1 MAVALS
7 HLKDRTIAVFGLA
20 RSGLATVHA
29 ARQGGVAKIWAWD
42 DKLAA
47 HAAAEAAGAT
57 IAEPGDWQWGDIACL
72 VLAPGVP
79 LTHPEPNPVVALA
92 RAAGVEIVCDIEL
105 LFREAD
111 GVAKFIA
118 VTGTNGK
125 STATALIGHI
135 LDTASMDAQ
144 VGGNIGRAA
153 LDLSPPK
160 AGLVYVLELSS
171 YQLDLT
177 RRFWP
182 DIAVWLNLTP
192 DHLDR
197 HGDMGGYQRAKE
209 KIFANMRPGDHVII
223 GVDDDISQELA
234 GRLGAADDGPCL
246 TTVSVGRH
254 SEGDIFVDKRGVL
267 REQADAASG
276 AASDLSG
283 LTHLRGTHNWQNA
296 ACAWGAMRCLGLE
309 ADAAAA
315 AMATFP
321 GLAHRMEIVA
331 QRGQVLFV
339 NDSKATN
346 VDAAARA
353 LATFDT
359 IYWIAGGQAK
369 TGGIEKLADYFPKI
383 AKAYLIGEAADAF
396 SATLARRVPHV
407 LAGDLAAAVRL
418 AAADAAHDGAVEPVV
433 LLSPACASFDQ
444 FADFEARG
452 DAFRQAVAALQTSSD
467 NAHPIKEAL
476 A

>member
-1 MAVALS
+1 MAVALN

-20 RSGLATVHA
+20 RSGLATVQA
-29 ARQGGVAKIWAWD
+29 ARDGGVAKIWAWD

-79 LTHPEPNPVVALA
+79 LIHPEPNPVVALA

-177 RRFWP
+177 RRFRP

-223 GVDDDISQELA
+223 GVDDDISRELA
-234 GRLGAADDGPCL
+234 GRLGAADDGPGL

-254 SEGDIFVDKRGVL
+254 SDSAIVVDERGVL
-267 REQADAASG
+267 REQSG
-276 AASDLSG
+276 ATSDLAG
-283 LTHLRGTHNWQNA
+283 LIHLRGAHNWQNA
-296 ACAWGAMRCLGLE
+296 ACAWGAVRRLGLE
-309 ADAAAA
+309 ADAVSAAL
-315 AMATFP
+315 ATFP

-353 LATFDT
+353 LATFDP

-369 TGGIEKLADYFPKI
+369 PGGIEPLADYFPQI
-383 AKAYLIGEAADAF
+383 AKAYLIGEAADDF
-396 SATLARRVPHV
+396 SAALARRVPHV
-407 LAGDLAAAVRL
+407 LAGDISAAVRL
-418 AAADAAHDGAVEPVV
+418 AAADAALDGAVEPVV

>member
-20 RSGLATVHA
+20 RSGLATVQA
-29 ARQGGVAKIWAWD
+29 ARDGGAAEIWAWD
-42 DKLAA
+42 DKPAVHADAA
-47 HAAAEAAGAT
+47 TAGAI
-57 IAEPGDWQWGDIACL
+57 IAEPGDWPWGDIACL

-79 LTHPEPNPVVALA
+79 LTHPEPNPVVGLA
-92 RAAGVEIVCDIEL
+92 RAAGVEIICDIEL

-135 LDTASMDAQ
+135 LNAAGMEAQ

-153 LDLSPPK
+153 LDLPPPK
-160 AGLVYVLELSS
+160 SGLIYVLELSS

-177 RRFWP
+177 RYFRP

-197 HGDMGGYQRAKE
+197 HGDMTGYQGAKE
-209 KIFANMRPGDHVII
+209 KIFANMRIGDHVVI
-223 GVDDDISQELA
+223 GVDDDISQNLA
-234 GRLGAADDGPCL
+234 GRLAAADDGPGV
-246 TTVSVGRH
+246 TTVSVSRH
-254 SEGDIFVDKRGVL
+254 SDRDIFVDERGVL
-267 REQADAASG
+267 RERAG
-276 AASDLSG
+276 AVSDLSG
-283 LTHLRGTHNWQNA
+283 LTHLRGMHNWQNA
-296 ACAWGAMRCLGLE
+296 ACAWGAVRCLGLQPE
-309 ADAAAA
+309 AVAA

-331 QRGQVLFV
+331 QRGRVLFV

-346 VDAAARA
+346 GDAAARA
-353 LATFDT
+353 LATFDP

-369 TGGIEKLADYFPKI
+369 TGGIEPLVEYFPQI

-418 AAADAAHDGAVEPVV
+418 AAADAALDGADEPVV

-452 DAFRQAVAALQTSSD
+452 DAFRQAVATLETSSD
-467 NAHPIKEAL
+467 KAHAIREAL

>member
-1 MAVALS
+1 MAVALT

-20 RSGLATVHA
+20 RSGLATVQA
-29 ARQGGVAKIWAWD
+29 ARQSGAAKILAWD
-42 DKLAA
+42 DKPAA
-47 HAAAEAAGAT
+47 RADAAKAGAT
-57 IAEPGDWQWGDIACL
+57 IGEPGDWLWSDIDCL

-79 LTHPEPNPVVALA
+79 LTHPTPNRVVALA
-92 RAAGVEIVCDIEL
+92 RAAGVEIICDIEL
-105 LFREAD
+105 LFRQAD
-111 GVAKFIA
+111 GAAKFIA

-125 STATALIGHI
+125 STTTALIGHI
-135 LDTASMDAQ
+135 REACGREVA

-153 LDLSPPK
+153 LDLEPPK
-160 AGLVYVLELSS
+160 SGLVYVLELSS

-177 RRFWP
+177 RRFRP

-197 HGDMGGYQRAKE
+197 HGDMAGYQGAKE
-209 KIFANMRPGDHVII
+209 KIFANMRADDHVVI
-223 GVDDDISQELA
+223 GVDDDISQSLA
-234 GRLGAADDGPCL
+234 VRLGAAKDGPKL
-246 TTVSVGRH
+246 TTVSVGRQ
-254 SEGDIFVDKRGVL
+254 SKSDVFVEENGVL
-267 REQADAASG
+267 HDRARAT
-276 AASDLSG
+276 SDLSG
-283 LTHLRGTHNWQNA
+283 LTHLRGAHNWQNA
-296 ACAWGAMRCLGLE
+296 ACAWGTVRCLGLE
-309 ADAAAA
+309 ADAVTT

-331 QRGQVLFV
+331 QRGRVLFV

-346 VDAAARA
+346 VDAAAHG
-353 LATFDT
+353 LATFEP

-369 TGGIEKLADYFPKI
+369 VGGIEKLADYFPKI
-383 AKAYLIGEAADAF
+383 TKAYLIGEAADAF

-418 AAADAAHDGAVEPVV
+418 AAADAALDGADEPVV

-444 FADFEARG
+444 FGDFEARG
-452 DAFRQAVAALQTSSD
+452 DAFRQAVAALQASSD
-467 NAHPIKEAL
+467 NADEIKEAL

>member
-20 RSGLATVHA
+20 RSGLATVQA
-29 ARQGGVAKIWAWD
+29 ARDGGVAKIWAWD
-42 DKLAA
+42 DKPAA
-47 HAAAEAAGAT
+47 RAAAETAGAM
-57 IAEPGDWQWGDIACL
+57 IAEPGEWPWSDIACL
-72 VLAPGVP
+72 ALAPGVP

-92 RAAGVEIVCDIEL
+92 RAAGVEIICDIEL

-135 LDTASMDAQ
+135 LNAAGMNAQ

-153 LDLSPPK
+153 LDLAPP
-160 AGLVYVLELSS
+160 GEETLYVLELSS

-177 RRFWP
+177 RRLRP
-182 DIAVWLNLTP
+182 DIAVWINLTP

-197 HGDMGGYQRAKE
+197 HGDMAGYRGAKE
-209 KIFANMRPGDHVII
+209 KIFAHMRPGDHVVI
-223 GVDDDISQELA
+223 GVDDDISRDIA
-234 GRLGAADDGPCL
+234 GKLSVTDDGPGL
-246 TTVSVGRH
+246 TTVSVDRH
-254 SEGDIFVDKRGVL
+254 SERDIFVDERGL
-267 REQADAASG
+267 LCEAASG
-276 AASDLSG
+276 ATSDLSG
-283 LTHLRGTHNWQNA
+283 LTHLRGAHNWQNA
-296 ACAWGAMRCLGLE
+296 ACAWGAVRCLGLE
-309 ADAAAA
+309 PDAVAA

-331 QRGQVLFV
+331 QRGRVLFV

-346 VDAAARA
+346 SDAAARA
-353 LATFDT
+353 LATFDP

-369 TGGIEKLADYFPKI
+369 TGGIEKLAVYFPRI

-407 LAGDLAAAVRL
+407 LAGDIAAAVRL
-418 AAADAAHDGAVEPVV
+418 AAADAALDGAVEPVV

-452 DAFRQAVAALQTSSD
+452 EAFRQGVAALQTSPD
-467 NAHPIKEAL
+467 NVQPIKEAL

>member
-20 RSGLATVHA
+20 RSGLATIQA
-29 ARQGGVAKIWAWD
+29 ARDGGVAKIWAWD

-57 IAEPGDWQWGDIACL
+57 IAEPGDWPWGDIACL

-79 LTHPEPNPVVALA
+79 LTHPEPNPVVGLA
-92 RAAGVEIVCDIEL
+92 RTAGVEIVCDIEL

-135 LDTASMDAQ
+135 LDAAGKNAQ

-153 LDLSPPK
+153 LDLSPP
-160 AGLVYVLELSS
+160 GEGTRYVLELSS
-171 YQLDLT
+171 YQLDLCD
-177 RRFWP
+177 RFRP

-197 HGDMGGYQRAKE
+197 HGDMAGYQGAKE
-209 KIFANMRPGDHVII
+209 KIFANMRIGDHVVI
-223 GVDDDISQELA
+223 GVDDDISESLA
-234 GRLGAADDGPCL
+234 GRLGTSDDGPGL

-254 SEGDIFVDKRGVL
+254 SDRDIVVEERGVL
-267 REQADAASG
+267 REQSG
-276 AASDLSG
+276 ATSDIAG
-283 LTHLRGTHNWQNA
+283 LTHLRGAHNWQNA
-296 ACAWGAMRCLGLE
+296 ACAWGAVRCLGLE
-309 ADAAAA
+309 PDTVAA

-321 GLAHRMEIVA
+321 GLAHRMEILA
-331 QRGQVLFV
+331 QRGRVLFV

-346 VDAAARA
+346 SDAAARA
-353 LATFDT
+353 LATFEP

-369 TGGIEKLADYFPKI
+369 TGGIEKLSDYFPRI
-383 AKAYLIGEAADAF
+383 SKAYLIGEAADAF

-418 AAADAAHDGAVEPVV
+418 AAADAALDGAGEPVV

-444 FADFEARG
+444 FADFEVRG

-467 NAHPIKEAL
+467 NVQPAKEAL

>member
-1 MAVALS
+1 MAVALT
-7 HLKDRTIAVFGLA
+7 HLSERTIAVFGLA
-20 RSGLATVHA
+20 RSGLATVQA
-29 ARQGGVAKIWAWD
+29 ARQGGAAKIWAWD
-42 DKLAA
+42 DNLVV
-47 HAAAEAAGAT
+47 HAAAETAGAS
-57 IAEPGDWQWGDIACL
+57 IAEPGTWPWSDIACL

-79 LTHPEPNPVVALA
+79 LTHPEPNPVVGLA
-92 RAAGVEIVCDIEL
+92 RAAGVEIICDIEL
-105 LFREAD
+105 LFRQAD
-111 GVAKFIA
+111 GAAKIIA

-135 LDTASMDAQ
+135 LNSAGMDVE

-153 LDLSPPK
+153 LDLRPPHS
-160 AGLVYVLELSS
+160 GLVYVLELSS

-177 RRFWP
+177 RHFRP
-182 DIAVWLNLTP
+182 DIALWLNLTP

-197 HGDMGGYQRAKE
+197 HGDMAGYRGAKE
-209 KIFANMRPGDHVII
+209 KIFANMAPGDHAIV
-223 GVDDDISQELA
+223 GVDDDISRQLA
-234 GRLGAADDGPCL
+234 GRLGAAGDGPGL
-246 TTVSVGRH
+246 TTVSVG
-254 SEGDIFVDKRGVL
+254 GQAQCDIFVDEHGVL
-267 REQADAASG
+267 QERAG
-276 AASDLSG
+276 ARSDLSR
-283 LTHLRGTHNWQNA
+283 LTHLRGAHNWQNA
-296 ACAWGAMRCLGLE
+296 ACAWGAVRCLGLE
-309 ADAAAA
+309 PDAVAG

-331 QRGQVLFV
+331 RRGRVLFV

-346 VDAAARA
+346 GDAAARG
-353 LATFDT
+353 LATFEP

-369 TGGIEKLADYFPKI
+369 AGGIEKLADYFPRI

-407 LAGDLAAAVRL
+407 LAGDIAAAVRL
-418 AAADAAHDGAVEPVV
+418 AAADAALDGAGEPVV

-452 DAFRQAVAALQTSSD
+452 DAFRQAVAALQASCD
-467 NAHPIKEAL
+467 KVQAIKEAH